1 MNNVI
6 KGFVI
11 ASVLSVGIAGSASAQ
26 ESAATPTI
34 PTAAEC
40 TIEPIAFE
48 RLAALSATP
57 VADEPIAPEASPAA
71 VGLPAGDSADEETTA
86 EVQEVVTQLIACIN
100 AGDTLRTLALYS
112 DPFIYRGFGGLNITR
127 EMYDAESTN
136 LQPRAAGQEVALV
149 EFGDAVVLEDGR
161 VAILVRGA
169 DLQSP
174 GAASGTIFHL
184 VEVDGQW
191 LIDETV
197 ELTDEAGE

>member
-1 MNNVI
+1 MNKVV
-6 KGFVI
+6 KGIIV
-11 ASVLSVGIAGSASAQ
+11 ATVLTTGIAGNVSAQ

-40 TIEPIAFE
+40 VIEPIAFE

-57 VADEPIAPEASPAA
+57 VADAPVVPEASPAA
-71 VGLPAGDSADEETTA
+71 IGLPAGEAADDETTA
-86 EVQEVVTQLIACIN
+86 AGQAVVTELIACIN

-112 DPFIYRGFGGLNITR
+112 DPFIYRGFGGLSITQ

-149 EFGDAVVLEDGR
+149 EFGNAVVLEDGR
-161 VAILVRGA
+161 VAILVRGD

-174 GAASGTIFHL
+174 GGASGTIFHL
-184 VEVDGQW
+184 IEVDGQW

-197 ELTDEAGE
+197 EITDDAS